1 LVLPATDKAA
11 IVCASETREGA
22 IDMKVAYLTPL
33 YFSDQSCIG
42 GGERYPTNLATGVV
56 HASKGGC
63 RVELIS
69 YGQQSMRK
77 ELSPG
82 VTLRVLRTD
91 HLPPNVL
98 DVGSWELP
106 SAVREADV
114 VHIHQAF
121 TRSSEAGY
129 LAAKLQGKPIVVS
142 DHGGT
147 SSVLGVQIGVLDMVD
162 RVIAYSQFGAN
173 MLRTKTHIEI
183 IRGGVDGKWFC
194 PPEVRSKRTHVLAVQ
209 RLLPHKGIDRVIRAL
224 PKGLPLKVVGRPYS
238 PDYLNMLHELAR
250 GKDVQF
256 VTDADDSVT
265 RELYRTA
272 WVNVLG
278 SVYKDC
284 YGNMIVQPEL
294 MGLTLLESMGCGT
307 PAICSRV
314 GGMPE
319 FVEHG
324 ETGFIYDTLDELT
337 EYLERLATNPAEV
350 ERMGR
355 NARES
360 VEKIYDLRVCGKKAL
375 GVYREVSSR
384 RPARTEAA

>member
-1 LVLPATDKAA
+1 
-11 IVCASETREGA
+11 
-22 IDMKVAYLTPL
+22 MKVAYLTPL

-42 GGERYPTNLATGVV
+42 GGERYPTNLAKGVV
-56 HASKGGC
+56 HASNYSC

-69 YGQQSMRK
+69 YGPCSQVK
-77 ELSPG
+77 ELFPG

-91 HLPPNVL
+91 LLPANVL

-106 SAVREADV
+106 SAIRDADV

-142 DHGGT
+142 DHGGI
-147 SSVLGVQIGVLDMVD
+147 SSHLGIQINILDMVD

-173 MLRTKTHIEI
+173 MLRTRTKIEI
-183 IRGGVDGKWFC
+183 IRGGVDGEWFC
-194 PPEVRSKRTHVLAVQ
+194 PPTVRPRRTHVLAVQ
-209 RLLPHKGIDRVIRAL
+209 RLLPHKGVDRVIRAL
-224 PKGLPLKVVGRPYS
+224 PKHLPLKVVGRPYN
-238 PDYLNMLHELAR
+238 PDYFKLLKELAD

-256 VTDADDSVT
+256 ITDADDATT

-284 YGNMIVQPEL
+284 YGTIMVQPEL
-294 MGLTLLESMGCGT
+294 MGLTLLEAMGCGT

-319 FVEHG
+319 FVRQG
-324 ETGFIYDTLDELT
+324 QTGFIYDREEELS
-337 EYLERLATNPAEV
+337 EYLSYLANHPSEV

-355 NARES
+355 NARQI
-360 VEKIYDLRVCGKKAL
+360 VETEFDLRVCGQKAL
-375 GVYREVSSR
+375 QVYRELSCR
-384 RPARTEAA
+384 RISTEAA